1 MEAAILEEFGSK
13 LSVKD
18 QPVPEPRE
26 GEVLVKI
33 KASGVNPVDAKLA
46 QGYMKD
52 RVPHKFP
59 LILGWDMS
67 GVIEKRGHGARRF
80 SVGDEVFA
88 YARRPEL
95 NNHGTF
101 ADYIAVPESYLA
113 KKPINIS
120 FEEAGAIPL
129 AGLTAYQ
136 CLFEVGKV
144 KLDDTVMILGASGGV
159 GSFAVQLAKYEGA
172 QVVAVA
178 SKDNHDY
185 LKELGADHCLD
196 YKSQKIEEVIWDIIP
211 DGVDLVF
218 DAVGGDTTK
227 QGARSLK
234 EGGRLVSITNPGDGL
249 PEHIDFHFVF
259 TEPNARQLDHIR
271 EMVEAGTLKVN
282 ITKEYSLD
290 HINDAFEQIETGH
303 TTGKI
308 IIKM

>member
-1 MEAAILEEFGSK
+1 MEAAMLEEFGSK
-13 LSVKD
+13 LAVKK
-18 QPVPEPRE
+18 QPTPEPRE

-52 RVPHKFP
+52 RLPHEFP
-59 LILGWDMS
+59 LILGWDMA

-80 SVGDEVFA
+80 RVGEEVYA

-101 ADYIAVPESYLA
+101 ADYVAIPESYLA

-129 AGLTAYQ
+129 ACLTAYQ
-136 CLFEVGKV
+136 SLFDAGKL

-178 SKDNHDY
+178 SKENHEY

-196 YKSQKIEEVIWDIIP
+196 YKTQKIEEEIWDLLP

-218 DAVGGDTTK
+218 DAVGGETTQK
-227 QGARSLK
+227 GAKSLK
-234 EGGRLVSITNPGDGL
+234 EGGRLVSITNQGDGL
-249 PEHIDFHFVF
+249 PEHIDFQFVF
-259 TEPNARQLDHIR
+259 TEPNSRQLEHIR

-282 ITKEYSLD
+282 ISKQYDLN
-290 HINDAFEQIETGH
+290 HINEALEQIQSGH
-303 TTGKI
+303 TKGKI
-308 IIKM
+308 IVKM

>member
-13 LSVKD
+13 LSVKE
-18 QPVPEPRE
+18 QPTPEPKE

-52 RVPHKFP
+52 RLPHEFP
-59 LILGWDMS
+59 MILGWDMA
-67 GVIEKRGHGARRF
+67 GIVEKRGHGARRF

-101 ADYIAVPESYLA
+101 ADYISVPESYLA

-159 GSFAVQLAKYEGA
+159 GSFAVQMAKYEGA

-178 SKDNHDY
+178 SKENHDY
-185 LKELGADHCLD
+185 LRELGADHCLD
-196 YKSQKIEEVIWDIIP
+196 YKSQKIEEVIWDIVP

-218 DAVGGDTTK
+218 DAVGGGATL

-234 EGGRLVSITNPGDGL
+234 EGGRLISITNQGDGL
-249 PEHIDFHFVF
+249 PDHIRFHFVF

-282 ITKEYSLD
+282 ITKEYNLD
-290 HINDAFEQIETGH
+290 NINDAFKQIETGH

-308 IIKM
+308 VVKM